1 MRYQQTPI
9 SRLSKA
15 AKYLVPDGTWHPF
28 AEEPGMFYRVSGK
41 IVQRVRFEADER
53 EDLLRLFDVFE
64 PLPARV
70 LKEGF
75 REELRI
81 LIEDDRYLLTGM
93 LVRVY
98 VGWELLA
105 AAAQPLGIRLVFI
118 GGNSLQYSILFAEWN
133 EQELVRVLVLAKAF
147 AKVAAL
153 LAADVREGIP
163 HIRSEI
169 TGLITS
175 AFEMMM
181 EEIGPVKKAK
191 KKIGRQGSLFGE

>member
-15 AKYLVPDGTWHPF
+15 AKYLVSDGGWHPF
-28 AEEPGMFYRVSGK
+28 VEEAGMFYRVAGK
-41 IVQRVRFEADER
+41 TVQRVRFEDDER
-53 EDLLRLFDVFE
+53 EDLLHLFDDFD
-64 PLPARV
+64 PLPSRV

-105 AAAQPLGIRLVFI
+105 AAAQPLGVRLVFI
-118 GGNSLQYSILFAEWN
+118 GGNSLQYSILFAEWS
-133 EQELVRVLVLAKAF
+133 EQEIVRVLVLAKAF
-147 AKVAAL
+147 ARVAAL
-153 LAADVREGIP
+153 LAADVRDGIP

-175 AFEMMM
+175 AFDMMM
-181 EEIGPVKKAK
+181 EEIGPVKKKAK
-191 KKIGRQGSLFGE
+191 RGRQESLF